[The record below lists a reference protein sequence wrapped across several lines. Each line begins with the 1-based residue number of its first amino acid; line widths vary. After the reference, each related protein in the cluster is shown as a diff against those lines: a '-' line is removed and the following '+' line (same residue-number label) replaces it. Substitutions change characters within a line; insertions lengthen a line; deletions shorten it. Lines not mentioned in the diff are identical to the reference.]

1 MFLIALA
8 LELTFVASFEDQ
20 GFFLVLILTLFNF
33 NKGYKQTDEKMYARV
48 SDCKGIISV
57 E

>member
-8 LELTFVASFEDQ
+8 LELTFVASSEDQ
-20 GFFLVLILTLFNF
+20 GFFLVLILILFNF